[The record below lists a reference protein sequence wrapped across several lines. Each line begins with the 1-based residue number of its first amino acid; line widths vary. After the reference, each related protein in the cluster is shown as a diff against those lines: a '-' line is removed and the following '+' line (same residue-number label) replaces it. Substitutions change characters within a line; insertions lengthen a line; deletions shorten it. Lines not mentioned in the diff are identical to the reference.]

1 MEMKKLNQL
10 IAGLGLLTLACGC
23 STQSLSKTA
32 SAGTKA
38 AAATSVISGPTDNE
52 IVHILTTA
60 NTGETE
66 AAQIAKSK
74 SKNKKVIEFADMMIA
89 DHTKTND
96 EIKMLNEK
104 LGLEPSNNAVS
115 ITLSAGANSTNSSL
129 KKLKGKK
136 LDQAYADQQVSMHQ
150 SLLDMLDKTLIPK
163 AKDSELKAEVE
174 KIRTAVAE
182 HLDHAKQ
189 LEASIVK

>member
-1 MEMKKLNQL
+1 MNQA
-10 IAGLGLLTLACGC
+10 IAALGVLTLACGC

-38 AAATSVISGPTDNE
+38 ASATSKISGPTDEE

-60 NTGETE
+60 NNGEIE

-74 SKNKKVIEFADMMIA
+74 TKNKKVLEFAKQMIT

-96 EIKMLNEK
+96 EIKALNEK

-115 ITLSAGANSTNSSL
+115 VTLSAGADTTNSSL
-129 KKLKGKK
+129 KKLKAKK
-136 LDQAYADQQVSMHQ
+136 FDRAYADQQVSMHQ
-150 SLLDMLDKTLIPK
+150 SLLDMIDQTLIPK

-182 HLDHAKQ
+182 HLGHAKELQ
-189 LEASIVK
+189 ASLQ

>member
-1 MEMKKLNQL
+1 MSLNK
-10 IAGLGLLTLACGC
+10 IVGALGILTLACGC

-32 SAGTKA
+32 SVGAEA

-60 NTGETE
+60 NNGEIE

-74 SKNKKVIEFADMMIA
+74 TKNKEVAKFAEHMIA
-89 DHTKTND
+89 DHTKTNED
-96 EIKMLNEK
+96 IKALDEK

-115 ITLSAGANSTNSSL
+115 LTLKAGANTTNSSL
-129 KKLKGKK
+129 KKLNGKK
-136 LDQAYADQQVSMHQ
+136 LDVAYADQQVSMHQ
-150 SLLDMLDKTLIPK
+150 SLLDMLDKTLIRK

-174 KIRTAVAE
+174 KIRAAVAE
-182 HLDHAKQ
+182 HLEHAKEFQ
-189 LEASIVK
+189 ASISK